1 MSCRGFLFKRN
12 KCHLIWITIMLFKQ
26 MENTMNELL
35 VFCIIAATFMIAVA
49 VIVVVYVSKVLDMS
63 DVSAGEI
70 RR

>member
-1 MSCRGFLFKRN
+1 
-12 KCHLIWITIMLFKQ
+12 MLFKQ